1 MTIVNLRG
9 MAIFGPGS
17 EWLWAMLEAA
27 ALSVT
32 GIAIYRQLR
41 AAGAANALNA
51 AASLDTRWS
60 SETHLRMRLAA
71 LMHRAAGKPGWPP
84 TLMEI
89 GNFFEDLA
97 TLQNHGHLR
106 LEDTWEEWGRAVQLW
121 WALARQMVLEDRA
134 RDPALFTGWERL
146 NHRLEGLDRRAG
158 RLLDLNAATV
168 DAWVESQI
176 TILIARLTL
185 DQEMRSGV
193 IPAWPIEPGGPDPVA
208 EIAGVKAT

>member
-1 MTIVNLRG
+1 MTIFNLHG

-17 EWLWAMLEAA
+17 EWLWAMIEAA
-27 ALSVT
+27 ALSIT

-51 AASLDTRWS
+51 AASLDARWS

-71 LMHRAAGKPGWPP
+71 LIHFAGHQPGWPP
-84 TLMEI
+84 TLTEI

-106 LEDTWEEWGRAVQLW
+106 LEDTWEEWGRSVQIW
-121 WALARQMVLEDRA
+121 WALARPMVLEDRA

-146 NHRLEGLDRRAG
+146 NSRLGALDRRFRRA
-158 RLLDLNAATV
+158 LDLNAENLAT
-168 DAWVESQI
+168 WVEDQI
-176 TILIARLTL
+176 TKLIARLRL
-185 DQEMRSGV
+185 DEEMRSGV
-193 IPAWPIEPGGPDPVA
+193 IPSWPPEPEPPT
-208 EIAGVKAT
+208 E